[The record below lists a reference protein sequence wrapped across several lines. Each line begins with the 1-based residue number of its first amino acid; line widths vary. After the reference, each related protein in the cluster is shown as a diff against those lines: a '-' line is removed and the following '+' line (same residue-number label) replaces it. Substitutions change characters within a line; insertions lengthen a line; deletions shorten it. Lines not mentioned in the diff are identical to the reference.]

1 MKPNIQ
7 QQVVSRHRS
16 TGISARRRS
25 WTSRSNAFSF
35 VSQRGSV
42 DHATV
47 TITFGVLALVIIG
60 LLGFFY
66 LQQVVDTASQ
76 GTDVRQ
82 LETQIVELRDQQKQL
97 ELEGAQLR
105 SLQAVEGRVDQLNL
119 VEADKVSYLAPV
131 GQDTAVALAEGL

>member
-1 MKPNIQ
+1 MRPNIQ
-7 QQVVSRHRS
+7 QRIVPRHRAS
-16 TGISARRRS
+16 GFQVRTRARNV
-25 WTSRSNAFSF
+25 SNHFSF
-35 VSQRGSV
+35 MSQRGSV

-47 TITFGVLALVIIG
+47 TITLGVLALLVVG

-82 LETQIVELRDQQKQL
+82 MESQIVELREKQKQL

-105 SLQAVEGRVDQLNL
+105 SLQAVEDRVNHLNL
-119 VEADKVSYLAPV
+119 VESDKVSYLAPIQ
-131 GQDTAVALAEGL
+131 GDTTVALAN